1 MKLKKNK
8 YVIIAIAG
16 LSAAFMMQMLWIVSG
31 FLYTISKIKADVDEK
46 LEQALFTEAEQR
58 ACLYLKS
65 IAVSPSNSDKPDITY
80 FETELNKETKSN
92 ISLSKLKAILD
103 KSLPFD
109 YSIILYNKGNLTYLP
124 IFFELGS

>member
-65 IAVSPSNSDKPDITY
+65 IAVSP
-80 FETELNKETKSN
+80 
-92 ISLSKLKAILD
+92 
-103 KSLPFD
+103 
-109 YSIILYNKGNLTYLP
+109 
-124 IFFELGS
+124 